1 MRVGGNLSRYITTR
15 ERQILLRNRM
25 GILRNRMGTHH
36 FGGFRDI
43 FCKCGDKIC
52 DRMAKNVPV

>member
-1 MRVGGNLSRYITTR
+1 MPVGGNLSRYITTR

-25 GILRNRMGTHH
+25 GTHH
-36 FGGFRDI
+36 FGVFRDI
-43 FCKCGDKIC
+43 FCKCGDKSC